1 MPFHRR
7 PWMAASMRQTADP
20 QEGTWPRTVGAGAG
34 EALLGGSG
42 LSSREIEKAR
52 IAAPGG

>member
-1 MPFHRR
+1 
-7 PWMAASMRQTADP
+7 MAASMRQTADP
-20 QEGTWPRTVGAGAG
+20 QEGTWPRTAGAGAGAG

-42 LSSREIEKAR
+42 LRSREIEKAR

>member
-7 PWMAASMRQTADP
+7 PWMAASVRQTADP
-20 QEGTWPRTVGAGAG
+20 QEGTWPRTAGAGAG

-42 LSSREIEKAR
+42 LRSREIEKAR
-52 IAAPGG
+52 IAAPGD